1 MPVFTYKAKKDPK
14 KTISGEIEAE
24 DVNSAVAKLK
34 NIGLYPFVIEKRGTD
49 SSQSSAFLFFKNIG
63 SQDINIFTRQLS
75 DLIHSGL
82 SLAKALNSL
91 SRQTTNKQLRFIVE
105 DVEGRIRKGE
115 AFYEALKKHPK
126 VFSPFFINLIRAGEA
141 SGILDETLGRMSEIR
156 EREQDFRNQMRSA
169 LTYPILLVI
178 VSILIVFIL
187 VTFVI
192 PKFVEIFEELGHALP
207 LPTRILLSI
216 SNIASRFW
224 PVIVFA
230 AIAVM
235 AGFKRYISTANGAL
249 LMDKVK
255 LRAPILG
262 EILKQ
267 VEISRFAR
275 ILGTLLKNGVPIL
288 EALRVTSE
296 TVENKIFIKEARRFL
311 EGIEKGKRLSDLMR
325 ENKIFPPSVSDLVA
339 VGEESARFE
348 EILLNISESFE
359 KESQTRI
366 KMFMAILE
374 PVLILILGLVVLFIV
389 FSMLLPIFD
398 ISTLLK

>member
-14 KTISGEIEAE
+14 KIIVGEIEAE
-24 DVNSAVAKLK
+24 DINSAVGKLK
-34 NIGLYPFVIEKRGTD
+34 NIGLFPFFIEKKGTD
-49 SSQSSAFLFFKNIG
+49 TLQSSSFLFFKNIS

-82 SLAKALNSL
+82 PLAKALNTL
-91 SRQTTNKQLRFIVE
+91 SKQTTNKQLRSIIE

-156 EREQDFRNQMRSA
+156 EREQDFRNQMRSS
-169 LTYPILLVI
+169 LTYPALLVI
-178 VSILIVFIL
+178 VSVSIVFIL

-207 LPTRILLSI
+207 LPTTILLNI
-216 SNIASRFW
+216 SNVASRFW
-224 PVIVFA
+224 PVIVTA
-230 AIAVM
+230 AVVFIV
-235 AGFKRYISTANGAL
+235 GLRRYLSTEKGAL
-249 LMDKVK
+249 VMDKVR
-255 LRAPILG
+255 LRIPLLG
-262 EILKQ
+262 EVFRQ
-267 VEISRFAR
+267 VEISRFTR

-288 EALRVTSE
+288 ESLRVTSE
-296 TVENKIFIKEARRFL
+296 TVENKIFVKEAERFL
-311 EGIEKGKRLSDLMR
+311 EGIEKGKKLSDLMR
-325 ENKIFPPSVSDLVA
+325 ENRIFPPSVTDLVA
-339 VGEESARFE
+339 IGEESARFE

-374 PVLILILGLVVLFIV
+374 PSLILLLGLVVLFIV